1 VFPRVEGRHLQA
13 VLVLAEEMNFTR
25 AAERLHI
32 TQFALSKQINE
43 IEKHH
48 GFNLFTRK
56 NRRNVNLAKWAQR
69 QQQRRNLFA
78 IYAVQLAFRFEKSS
92 SQS

>member
-1 VFPRVEGRHLQA
+1 VFPDVDVRHLQA

-32 TQFALSKQINE
+32 TQSALSKRIME

-48 GFNLFTRK
+48 GFHLFTRK
-56 NRRNVNLAKWAQR
+56 NTR
-69 QQQRRNLFA
+69 
-78 IYAVQLAFRFEKSS
+78 IEGT
-92 SQS
+92 

>member
-1 VFPRVEGRHLQA
+1 VFPNVEVRHLQA

-32 TQFALSKQINE
+32 TQSALSKRIIE

-48 GFNLFTRK
+48 GFHLFTRK
-56 NRRNVNLAKWAQR
+56 NRRNVELSEVGCIFLEEARSA
-69 QQQRRNLFA
+69 LCT
-78 IYAVQLAFRFEKSS
+78 
-92 SQS
+92 